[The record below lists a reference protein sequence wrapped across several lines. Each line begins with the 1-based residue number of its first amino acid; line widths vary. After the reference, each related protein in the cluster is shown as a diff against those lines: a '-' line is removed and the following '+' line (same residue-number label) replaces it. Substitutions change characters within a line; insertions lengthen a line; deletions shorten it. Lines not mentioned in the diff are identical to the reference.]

1 MWSWFLDLLYPPVC
15 ASCDE
20 PLLGAGPFCWACAV
34 SVEPHPPSCAHCRQ
48 LHGRSGGCGHWLA
61 AHAAAEFGGAV
72 ARAIRRLK
80 FQARPDLATPL
91 ASLWAR
97 PPTVDLVVPV
107 PLHPRR
113 LRSRGF
119 NQAAVLAL
127 ALAARWR
134 LTDEAGRRVAVS
146 TAALARIRDTPPQT
160 SLGPAERN
168 RNLRGAFVANPR
180 QVQGRRILLVDDVLT
195 TGATVGSCARAL
207 YRAGADDVLALTL
220 ARAVP

>member
-1 MWSWFLDLLYPPVC
+1 MWSWFLDLLYPPAC
-15 ASCDE
+15 AGCDE
-20 PLLGAGPFCWACAV
+20 PLGGVGPFCWTCAV
-34 SVEPHPPSCAHCRQ
+34 SVETHPPSCAHCRQ
-48 LHGRSGGCGHWLA
+48 VHGRSGGCGRWLV
-61 AHAAAEFGGAV
+61 AHTAAEFGGAV

-80 FQARPDLATPL
+80 FHGRPDLATPL
-91 ASLWAR
+91 ARLWAR
-97 PPTVDLVVPV
+97 PPTVDVVVPV

-127 ALAARWR
+127 ALRARLR
-134 LTDEAGRRVAVS
+134 LTDEQGRQVAVS

-160 SLGPAERN
+160 SLGPVERS
-168 RNLRGAFVANPR
+168 RNLHGAFVADAR
-180 QVQGRRILLVDDVLT
+180 QVARRRILLVDDVLT

-207 YRAGADDVLALTL
+207 YAAGAADVVALTL